1 MKITRTQSLSWG
13 RKYFI
18 SKTNWKWHA
27 ATMTVLIPLTLFI
40 QGGIIPVIFQSLR
53 HMLHPNASHY
63 SYPILSYFCVSS
75 TWQSSKG
82 LKYHLWSCCPTP
94 PPPHQPCMLSSDTD
108 SPSRCCETLWYRQ
121 TKPIFIS
128 LSLCHWLTYSCWS
141 CSPCPYPL
149 CPSKLYFYCESR
161 RLRVSS
167 CAFGNLFCSP
177 CVYKG
182 TVDQWWR

>member
-1 MKITRTQSLSWG
+1 MTRCYDDCTYSTDAVHTRRDYTCYSSESQT
-13 RKYFI
+13 YAFI
-18 SKTNWKWHA
+18 P
-27 ATMTVLIPLTLFI
+27 M
-40 QGGIIPVIFQSLR
+40 PVITATRYYHISVWAQPGSLPKV
-53 HMLHPNASHY
+53 LN
-63 SYPILSYFCVSS
+63 
-75 TWQSSKG
+75 
-82 LKYHLWSCCPTP
+82 KYHLWSCCLT

-108 SPSRCCETLWYRQ
+108 SPSRCCETLWYHQ